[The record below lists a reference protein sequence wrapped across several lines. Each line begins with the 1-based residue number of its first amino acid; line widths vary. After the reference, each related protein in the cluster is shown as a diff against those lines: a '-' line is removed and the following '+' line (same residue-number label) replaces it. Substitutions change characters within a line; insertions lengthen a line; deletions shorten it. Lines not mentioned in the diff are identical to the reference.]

1 MYHLHVHLVSLSV
14 YPLSPPLL
22 LLQCKLQLNFQ
33 LSFTP
38 PLPRIMP
45 RLLEM
50 PIHVCVCGGG
60 RQQTSYV
67 VMRAC
72 NPEAEAKIAAHLK
85 PPWITH
91 ETLKSNNNSHPNQ
104 RKLKQLPTQRS
115 KKSENNR
122 SWSGREVHLP

>member
-1 MYHLHVHLVSLSV
+1 M
-14 YPLSPPLL
+14 
-22 LLQCKLQLNFQ
+22 C
-33 LSFTP
+33 
-38 PLPRIMP
+38 
-45 RLLEM
+45 
-50 PIHVCVCGGG
+50 VCVWGG

-122 SWSGREVHLP
+122 SWSVGRYTSHNPSTQRGRKAGIEAEAGKEAC